1 MRCTVRV
8 SGYKTSK
15 PVRRFQNQT
24 KNQRNQRFVGATAR
38 HPETS
43 DPAVKDG
50 QMDGH
55 PDDALVVLEARG
67 PLPTDVELTTSGND
81 TWPGV
86 DDAAGFKRLVMEWLS
101 QYANQGTR
109 QTYAYALGLPQE
121 WAVWSQ
127 ALPSDAATS
136 PPGAAAA
143 DVVRDN
149 PRGGGLLSG
158 KPPAGAS
165 GALHDLAWFRWCAA
179 HTMDPREATGTH
191 VKAWLHT
198 LEAAGA
204 SKRTRQRMLS
214 TLSAFYAY
222 LTEVG
227 AVPANPAALNRTR
240 LGLNRSARD
249 ASPTIRLTATQLK
262 ALLDAAA
269 QLPNRTRHR
278 DLYAARAV
286 AVVALLTLGLRVSEL
301 VGLDR
306 DNLMVSGGEP
316 MLRVLGKGGV
326 HREVYLTELAS
337 TALRTYLAERDRTAE
352 ATAPAVRGRT
362 NAAVTPLI
370 ATRDGGRCSR
380 FDMNALLRRI
390 AVQAGPALADVADRV
405 HPHALRHAYVTI
417 ALEHDARIQHIQADV
432 GHASIAT
439 TQYYDRNRR
448 TRATTAADL
457 VEAAIRAATPAPSD

>member
-1 MRCTVRV
+1 MNDRRPENEPISDVLVMWESVPTPVAADEPPAPSRGAEVPTSGGGGGVPAAGAGDEAPAQGGGDGVPV
-8 SGYKTSK
+8 SGAGEQLKLA
-15 PVRRFQNQT
+15 
-24 KNQRNQRFVGATAR
+24 G
-38 HPETS
+38 
-43 DPAVKDG
+43 DG
-50 QMDGH
+50 
-55 PDDALVVLEARG
+55 
-67 PLPTDVELTTSGND
+67 S
-81 TWPGV
+81 WPGV
-86 DDAAGFKRLVMEWLS
+86 GDAAGLQRLVMEWLT

-109 QTYAYALGLPQE
+109 QTYAYALGIPQE
-121 WAVWSQ
+121 WAVWSPTQ
-127 ALPSDAATS
+127 RSDAATNPAS
-136 PPGAAAA
+136 AAAA
-143 DVVRDN
+143 GVVRA
-149 PRGGGLLSG
+149 
-158 KPPAGAS
+158 KPPAAQS
-165 GALHDLAWFRWCAA
+165 GLLYDLAWFRWCAGRA
-179 HTMDPREATGTH
+179 MDPREATGTH

-198 LEAAGA
+198 LEAANA

-249 ASPTIRLTATQLK
+249 ASPTIRLTATQLR

-269 QLPNRTRHR
+269 HLPNRTRHR
-278 DLYAARAV
+278 NLYAARAV

-337 TALRTYLAERDRTAE
+337 TALQTYLAERDRTAE

-362 NAAVTPLI
+362 NAGVTPLI

-390 AVQAGPALADVADRV
+390 AVQAGPALADVADRI

-417 ALEHDARIQHIQADV
+417 ALEQDARIQHIQADV

-457 VEAAIRAATPAPSD
+457 VEAAIQAAAPTPED

>member
-1 MRCTVRV
+1 M
-8 SGYKTSK
+8 
-15 PVRRFQNQT
+15 
-24 KNQRNQRFVGATAR
+24 GATAWQ
-38 HPETS
+38 PEAGRRV
-43 DPAVKDG
+43 DKAVLMDDRLDDWPAADAPTNG
-50 QMDGH
+50 PGNWSSS
-55 PDDALVVLEARG
+55 DALVVVEAGGLRG
-67 PLPTDVELTTSGND
+67 TGEELAAAEDGV
-81 TWPGV
+81 WPGV
-86 DDAAGFKRLVMEWLS
+86 EDGAAFQRLVMEWLS

-121 WAVWSQ
+121 WADWRQ
-127 ALPSDAATS
+127 PPATQRA
-136 PPGAAAA
+136 GAAQQYAA
-143 DVVRDN
+143 EEATEHALRQTEHLVQEAVRVA
-149 PRGGGLLSG
+149 R
-158 KPPAGAS
+158 KRPPAAGN
-165 GALHDLAWFRWCAA
+165 GVLHELAWFRWCAGR
-179 HTMDPREATGTH
+179 TLDPREATGTD
-191 VKAWLHT
+191 VKVWLHT

-222 LTEVG
+222 LTELG
-227 AVPANPAALNRTR
+227 AVQANPAALNRTR

-316 MLRVLGKGGV
+316 MLRVLGKGGI
-326 HREVYLTELAS
+326 HREVYLTELAA
-337 TALRTYLAERDRTAE
+337 TALRNYLAERDRTAG

-380 FDMNALLRRI
+380 FDVNALLRRI
-390 AVQAGPALADVADRV
+390 AVQAGQTLADVADRI

-417 ALEHDARIQHIQADV
+417 ALEQDARIQHIQADV

-457 VEAAIRAATPAPSD
+457 VEAAIRAAED